1 MKKTITIILILLLC
15 FALGFVVGRVI
26 FYINPENP
34 SNVSGEAVESGEVV
48 IDDYEVSLSAIRNA
62 LKDDEWV
69 KENVMMKN
77 DCFGEEASG
86 DQELTFRMVGKNRV
100 VVQAFSYDEVFGIAE
115 TIVAYKDGEVVTY
128 SYPELTNP
136 AHPGHIGYGVNTED
150 EMLAAY
156 FMHMGFYENAYYSIG
171 DNMLEEVA
179 NFSGYEYDE
188 NGNYSQN
195 ESGDIYINTT
205 IRIDGVET
213 NEKLT
218 FKEYEDRIA
227 EYTKGSYESI
237 DIPLTAENI
246 DKYIK

>member
-1 MKKTITIILILLLC
+1 
-15 FALGFVVGRVI
+15 
-26 FYINPENP
+26 
-34 SNVSGEAVESGEVV
+34 
-48 IDDYEVSLSAIRNA
+48 
-62 LKDDEWV
+62 
-69 KENVMMKN
+69 
-77 DCFGEEASG
+77 
-86 DQELTFRMVGKNRV
+86 
-100 VVQAFSYDEVFGIAE
+100 
-115 TIVAYKDGEVVTY
+115 
-128 SYPELTNP
+128 
-136 AHPGHIGYGVNTED
+136 
-150 EMLAAY
+150 MLAAY